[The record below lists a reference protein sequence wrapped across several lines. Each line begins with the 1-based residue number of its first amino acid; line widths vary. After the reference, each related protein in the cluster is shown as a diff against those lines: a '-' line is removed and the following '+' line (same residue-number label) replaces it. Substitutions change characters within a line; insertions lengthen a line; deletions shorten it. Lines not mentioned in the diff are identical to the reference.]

1 MINLNILN
9 KKPKKLSIKFYLRR
23 DIPPIVYTRYGSK
36 DTYYHLY
43 IEFIYRRKVNKCK
56 SRYFQ
61 FVANDSYIYSFIRGF
76 EDSSLKGY
84 NIYGVKES
92 VFTDDEYAII
102 NNDIEVDFTHRKYD
116 LLELLFIEKQHLKY
130 LFQMLFEIDEENF
143 TLSRVS
149 EGYQNSL
156 KFMFDYFDVVIK
168 ELLQNN
174 LNSVIPFFPLLN
186 TREKFTKLATNLSL
200 TLLTLDKRHPALANA
215 DIDSINRYV
224 KLLNVFN
231 ILCERYLV
239 FDFKISDS
247 KGMTLPIWC
256 IDNHSE
262 KLKEYIDSQKLMF
275 DHVDYS
281 KNEIESTFDFIL
293 SEVNDRVQKDL
304 SIVLDC
310 FK

>member
-1 MINLNILN
+1 MINLNILS

-23 DIPPIVYTRYGSK
+23 DISPIVYTQYGSK
-36 DTYYHLY
+36 DIYYHLY
-43 IEFIYRRKVNKCK
+43 IEFIYRRKINKCK

-61 FVANDSYIYSFIRGF
+61 FVPNDSYVYSFIKGF
-76 EDSSLKGY
+76 EDSGLKGY

-92 VFTDDEYAII
+92 VFTDDVYAII
-102 NNDIEVDFTHRKYD
+102 NSDVDLNPRKYD
-116 LLELLFIEKQHLKY
+116 LLDLLLVEKQHLKY
-130 LFQMLFEIDEENF
+130 LFKMLLEIDEENF
-143 TLSRVS
+143 TLSKLS

-156 KFMFDYFDVVIK
+156 KFMFDYFDIVIK

-174 LNSVIPFFPLLN
+174 LNSILPFFPLLS
-186 TREKFTKLATNLSL
+186 TKEKFTKLATNLSD
-200 TLLTLDKRHPALANA
+200 TLLTLNKNHRALENA
-215 DIDSINRYV
+215 DINSIRRYIN
-224 KLLNVFN
+224 LLNIIN

-239 FDFKISDS
+239 FDFKFGNS

-256 IDNHSE
+256 VDNHSE
-262 KLKEYIDSQKLMF
+262 KLKEYIYSENLLF
-275 DHVDYS
+275 GYVDYS

-293 SEVNDRVQKDL
+293 SEVNSRVKKDS

>member
-23 DIPPIVYTRYGSK
+23 DISPIVYTLHGSN

-61 FVANDSYIYSFIRGF
+61 FVANDSYVYSFIRGF
-76 EDSSLKGY
+76 EDSGLKGY
-84 NIYGVKES
+84 NIYGIKES
-92 VFTDDEYAII
+92 VFTDDVYAII
-102 NNDIEVDFTHRKYD
+102 NNDIEVDFTQRKYN

-156 KFMFDYFDVVIK
+156 KFMFDYFDLVIK
-168 ELLQNN
+168 ELLQNK
-174 LNSVIPFFPLLN
+174 LNSILPFFPLLN
-186 TREKFTKLATNLSL
+186 TKEKFTKLATKLSQ
-200 TLLTLDKRHPALANA
+200 TLSTLDRSHPALENA
-215 DIDSINRYV
+215 DIDSIYRYV
-224 KLLNVFN
+224 KLLNVIN

-256 IDNHSE
+256 VDNHSE
-262 KLKEYIDSQKLMF
+262 KLKEYIYLQTLKF
-275 DHVDYS
+275 GYVDYS
-281 KNEIESTFDFIL
+281 KNEIESIFDFIL
-293 SEVNDRVQKDL
+293 SEVHDSVQKDL